1 MTRRAIAICAALVIV
16 ATSALADAKPG
27 GIARQLAMGGS
38 NVRSG
43 LAVNPFIFRDPA
55 FMLLNP
61 AYQGYYKDYVW
72 LNVAGGSLSGFGS
85 ADRYGAQNA
94 GVNFS
99 LARRFTIGTVLS
111 YDPSLT
117 NTVVSQLASFV
128 NQVQPGR
135 AQTGLAPVEVLELTG
150 TVDVGPADVGIGLM
164 YGRSKNDQE
173 TSGPSL
179 AGSKAEHSAS
189 VLGIRAGLLWNLG
202 RGSAVDA
209 SAAVRFDNVSDNLT
223 GTNTAGS
230 PTNNGEYSASA
241 TELEVIARATL
252 KMSRT
257 TSFVPYAAYGMVSGE
272 PKQDAPPTGGTA
284 FTGSQEISASVLA
297 VGAGLEY
304 ETDEFYFAGGL
315 SWQTA
320 SFETKV
326 TPPPPATG
334 TTTTTQSVTGLPV
347 INMGAEW
354 WFLEW
359 LAGRF
364 GYYRAFATTTNKNEP
379 PTGGVTTEQNRF
391 AGISIVNIG
400 NYTGTDNSL
409 ITLGVG
415 LQFGGFALDA
425 MVSEDALRRG
435 VGLVGPSDN
444 LNTFGYITASYAFE

>member
-1 MTRRAIAICAALVIV
+1 MISRAIVMCAALTIV
-16 ATSALADAKPG
+16 AGTALADAKPG

-38 NVRSG
+38 NVRTG
-43 LAVNPFIFRDPA
+43 LAVNPFIFQDPA
-55 FMLLNP
+55 YILLNP
-61 AYQGYYKDYVW
+61 AYQGSYKDYIW
-72 LNVAGGSLSGFGS
+72 LNVAGGSLAGFGGQNT
-85 ADRYGAQNA
+85 YGAQNA

-99 LARRFTIGTVLS
+99 LASRFTLGMVMS

-117 NTVVSQLASFV
+117 NTVVTQLASFI

-135 AQTGLAPVEVLELTG
+135 AQAGLAPVEVLELTG
-150 TVDVGPADVGIGLM
+150 TIDVGPADVGFGLL
-164 YGRSKNDQE
+164 YGRSKNDGE
-173 TSGPSL
+173 SSGPSL

-189 VLGIRAGLLWNLG
+189 VLGIRAGVLWNLG

-209 SAAVRFDNVSDNLT
+209 SAAVRFDNVTDNLT
-223 GTNTAGS
+223 GTNTAGA

-241 TELEVIARATL
+241 TELEILARATL
-252 KMSRT
+252 RVSRRV
-257 TSFVPYAAYGMVSGE
+257 SFVPYATYAMVSGE

-284 FTGSQEISASVLA
+284 FTGSQELSASVLA

-304 ETDEFYFAGGL
+304 RTSEFYFAGGL
-315 SWQTA
+315 SWQKA

-334 TTTTTQSVTGLPV
+334 TTTTTLSVTGLPV
-347 INMGAEW
+347 VNMGAEW

-364 GYYRAFATTTNKNEP
+364 GYYRAFSTTTNKTEP
-379 PTGGVTTEQNRF
+379 PTGGVTTEQSSF
-391 AGISIVNIG
+391 AGLSIVSIG
-400 NYTGTDNSL
+400 NYSGTDNSL

-435 VGLVGPSDN
+435 LGLIGASDN
-444 LNTFGYITASYAFE
+444 LNTFGYMTASYSFE

>member
-1 MTRRAIAICAALVIV
+1 MIRRAIAICAALIIV
-16 ATSALADAKPG
+16 AGIGLAEAKPG

-38 NVRSG
+38 NVRNG
-43 LAVNPFIFRDPA
+43 LAVNPFIFRDPS
-55 FMLLNP
+55 FILINP

-72 LNVAGGSLSGFGS
+72 LNVAGGSLSGFGGQ
-85 ADRYGAQNA
+85 DRYGAQNA

-99 LARRFTIGTVLS
+99 LAKRFTIGTVLS

-117 NTVVSQLASFV
+117 NTVVTQLASFI

-135 AQTGLAPVEVLELTG
+135 AQIGLAPVEVIELTG
-150 TVDVGPADVGIGLM
+150 TMDMGPADIGIGLL
-164 YGRSKNDQE
+164 YGRSKNQAE

-179 AGSKAEHSAS
+179 AGSNAEHSAS

-223 GTNTAGS
+223 GTNTAGAA
-230 PTNNGEYSASA
+230 TNNGEYSASA
-241 TELEVIARATL
+241 TELEIIARATL
-252 KMSRT
+252 RMSQRA
-257 TSFVPYAAYGMVSGE
+257 SFVPYAAYGMVSGE

-284 FTGSQEISASVLA
+284 FTGSQDISASVLA
-297 VGAGLEY
+297 VGAGMEY
-304 ETDEFYFAGGL
+304 RTEEFYFAGGL

-334 TTTTTQSVTGLPV
+334 TTTSTLSVTGLPV
-347 INMGAEW
+347 VNMGAEW

-364 GYYRAFATTTNKNEP
+364 GYYRAFSTTTNKTEP
-379 PTGGVTTEQNRF
+379 PTGGVTTEQSRF
-391 AGISIVNIG
+391 TGLSIVNIG
-400 NYTGTDNSL
+400 NYSGTDNSL
-409 ITLGVG
+409 ITLGIG

-435 VGLVGPSDN
+435 FGLVGASDN
-444 LNTFGYITASYAFE
+444 LNTFGYMTASYSFE